1 MRAHVE
7 PAFVLTHAGAFAM
20 LKGAIAMAAEMQ
32 VPASIAVVD
41 AGGNLVAFLRL
52 DGAPVSSQRAAI
64 EKAVGAVATASG
76 PQGGLPVVVEGRV
89 VGGIGV
95 SAGKVDHDVMLA
107 QAGLAC
113 LQTGAARVDVR

>member
-1 MRAHVE
+1 MSAHLE
-7 PAFVLTHAGAFAM
+7 PSFILTHAGAFAM

-41 AGGNLVAFLRL
+41 AGGDLLAFLRL
-52 DGAPVSSQRAAI
+52 DGAPVSSQRVAI
-64 EKAVGAVATASG
+64 EKAVSAVATASG
-76 PQGGLPVVVEGRV
+76 PRGGLPVVVEGRV

-95 SAGKVDHDVMLA
+95 SAGRADHDVMLA